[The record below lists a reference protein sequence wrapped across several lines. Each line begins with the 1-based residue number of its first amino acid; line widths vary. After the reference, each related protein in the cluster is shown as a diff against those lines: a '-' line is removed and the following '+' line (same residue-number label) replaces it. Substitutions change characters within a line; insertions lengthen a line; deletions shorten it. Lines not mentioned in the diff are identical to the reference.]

1 MLDLKDIRPTW
12 VEINLENLAHNIKQV
27 KQLIKKD
34 TLLTAVVKANGYGH
48 DSIEV
53 SKVFLENGADRLAVA
68 TLSEAIEL
76 RNGGINNTPILILGY
91 TPNSQFEELFKYNII
106 PTLYSYEQ
114 SESLSKIA
122 LNKNQKIKIHIKI
135 DTGMR
140 RLGFESND
148 NSIKEILKISELPNI
163 EVEGIFTHFAKAD
176 EKNKD
181 FTRLQFKKFTYI
193 TNNLE
198 NKGLKIPIK
207 HVSNSAAIIDLPEY
221 NLDMVRAG
229 IMLYGLYPSDSVD
242 KKRVSLKAA
251 MSLKTKLSHI
261 KTIEKNEGISY
272 GHIYTTDKKTKIG
285 TIPIGYADGF
295 SRILSNNVKLTI
307 REKKVNLVGRI
318 CMDQSMIDLSDVIHP
333 NIGDIVTIF
342 SDGKKNTNSIDD
354 IANKLGTINYEVVC
368 MVAKRVPR
376 VFLNKGNIIKIKDY
390 NLHNMS
396 I

>member
-1 MLDLKDIRPTW
+1 MLDLKNIRPAW
-12 VEINLENLAHNIKQV
+12 VEINLDNLTHNIKET
-27 KQLIKKD
+27 KKLIKKD

-48 DSIEV
+48 DSVEV
-53 SKVFLENGADRLAVA
+53 SRVFLENGADRLAVA

-76 RNGGINNTPILILGY
+76 RNGGIKDTPILILGY
-91 TPNSQFEELFKYNII
+91 TPNSQFGELFKYNII

-114 SESLSKIA
+114 SELLSKTA
-122 LNKNQKIKIHIKI
+122 LNRNQTFKIHIKI

-140 RLGFESND
+140 RLGFESNED
-148 NSIKEILKISELPNI
+148 SIEQILKISQLPNI
-163 EVEGIFTHFAKAD
+163 EIEGIFTHFAKAD
-176 EKNKD
+176 EKDKD
-181 FTRLQFKKFTYI
+181 FTKLQFERFNKI
-193 TNNLE
+193 TNDLE

-229 IMLYGLYPSDSVD
+229 IMLYGLYPSDDVD
-242 KKRVSLKAA
+242 KKRADLKIA
-251 MSLKTKLSHI
+251 MSLKSKLSHMKI
-261 KTIEKNEGISY
+261 VEKNEGISY

-295 SRILSNNVKLTI
+295 TRILSNNIKLTI
-307 REKKVNLVGRI
+307 KNKKVDLVGRI
-318 CMDQSMIDLSDVIHP
+318 CMDQSMVDLSTIIDA

-342 SDGKKNTNSIDD
+342 SDGQKNTNSIDD
-354 IANKLGTINYEVVC
+354 IAHKLGTINYEVVC

-376 VFLNKGNIIKIKDY
+376 VFLKGDNIIKIKDY
-390 NLHNMS
+390 NLHNMK